1 MSVAKH
7 LHRVLFLLAIS
18 VVAPAALAQTFTYTY
33 FPSSTTINTPVTT
46 DFAIVGFSGGQY
58 NEDTFA
64 REFTGPSSP
73 TVTIANGA
81 DIPEADIF
89 NSSVVNITGGTA
101 ALFPFDHSTVNI
113 HGGTVPFALTFENSV
128 VNMYAGA
135 AGDLEGQGHQVNVFG
150 GTVGTLVANGNT
162 DYLGNTIGSCEA
174 NVFGGSFSAGNDL
187 TAFNE
192 GVLNIHGGL
201 IQSAFIR
208 AAEGGTLNIYGTNL
222 AAQLINPHDP
232 NGYSIY
238 HLAGLLADGS
248 PISGLEMRI
257 RNDGVT
263 YGHSTFNLINV
274 PAPGAAGV
282 LAMGGV
288 LAPVRRRAR

>member
-1 MSVAKH
+1 MPVAKH
-7 LHRVLFLLAIS
+7 LHRVLFLLPIT
-18 VVAPAALAQTFTYTY
+18 VLTPPAALAQTYTY
-33 FPSSTTINTPVTT
+33 FTSNTAITAPVTT
-46 DFAIVGFSGGQY
+46 DYAIVGFSGGRY
-58 NEDTFA
+58 NPVTSA

-73 TVTIANGA
+73 TVEIASGA

-101 ALFPFDHSTVNI
+101 TLFPFDHSTVNI

-150 GTVGTLVANGNT
+150 GTVGTLVANGAT
-162 DYLGNTIGSCEA
+162 DYLGRPIGSCEA

-208 AAEGGTLNIYGTNL
+208 AAEGGTLNIYGTSL
-222 AAQLINPHDP
+222 AAQLINAHDP
-232 NGYSIY
+232 NGYSVY
-238 HLAGLLADGS
+238 SLSGLLADGNS
-248 PISGLEMRI
+248 INGLEMRI

-263 YGHSTFNLINV
+263 YGHSTFNLISV
-274 PAPGAAGV
+274 PTPGAAGV
-282 LAMGGV
+282 LAIGGL
-288 LAPVRRRAR
+288 LASRRRR